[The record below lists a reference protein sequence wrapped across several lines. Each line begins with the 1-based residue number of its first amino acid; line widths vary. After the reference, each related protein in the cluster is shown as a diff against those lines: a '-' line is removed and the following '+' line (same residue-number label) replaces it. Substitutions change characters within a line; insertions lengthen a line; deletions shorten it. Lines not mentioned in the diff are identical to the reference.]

1 MTPSDYVTS
10 IVDPT
15 IAEFE
20 AEPTSV
26 RRAYQACAATWHFA
40 DCVKEATSLELHKI
54 RADLEAKC
62 GTFNMIGDLAN
73 LSKHFRLDPRRN
85 RVLITLSDIHVGP
98 AAAFTDGSYW
108 SDGTAWTDSPDVV
121 RAAKGGQP
129 VDVLHCVRL
138 ARAAI
143 RQFLCSIPSL

>member
-15 IAEFE
+15 SAEFE

-26 RRAYQACAATWHFA
+26 RRAYQACAATWPFA
-40 DCVKEATSLELHKI
+40 DCVNEATSLEVHKI

-62 GTFNMIGDLAN
+62 GTFNVIGALAN

-85 RVLITLSDIHVGP
+85 RVLSALSDIHVGP
-98 AAAFTDGSYW
+98 AAALTDW

-121 RAAKGGQP
+121 RAA
-129 VDVLHCVRL
+129 
-138 ARAAI
+138 I
-143 RQFLCSIPSL
+143 RPG

>member
-1 MTPSDYVTS
+1 MTATDYVIS

-15 IAEFE
+15 SAEFE
-20 AEPTSV
+20 VEPASV

-40 DCVKEATSLELHKI
+40 DCVKEATLLELHKI
-54 RADLEAKC
+54 RVDLEAKC

-73 LSKHFRLDPRRN
+73 LSKHFRLDPRPN

-129 VDVLHCVRL
+129 VDVLHFVRL